1 MTKRVLIKNII
12 LLMWQC
18 AGMLIS
24 IPAFGQYKHD
34 YTWIFGSSISTSEH
48 FAFNFTQ
55 DTGSLK
61 HIILPFAFSNTNS
74 CISDENGNLLLYF
87 NGCDIANGRHE
98 ILENGS
104 GFNAGIP
111 GDFECPKNY
120 GYPGPYQSALILPQP
135 DAENIYFVFYMR
147 YDDSPTSID
156 LSLLHAKVD
165 LSYNQGKGIVL
176 TKDIQVSGDSVVTM
190 GKITA
195 VRHANNED
203 WWIILFGKGQ
213 TNEYKRILFTKDTLM
228 SLPKD
233 TIGVINEKPGGQVG
247 FSPDGTKYMRY
258 TPKGLMVMDFDRSNG
273 LLSNFRFLPYTQQ
286 GVFIGATFSPNSRF
300 IYLSDYD
307 KIYQVDTWE
316 EELSLDLVA
325 EWDGYVD
332 EGWRVLFSM
341 MQTGPDCR
349 IYIASQNCLNFV
361 HIIMNPDEKGVAC
374 NVVQRALELKSS
386 NCSFPHFPNF
396 RLGTS
401 EPYCDP
407 NKVVVTGTNLPFE
420 AEETLKI
427 FPNPTSGDFTITS
440 DNVMS
445 SVDVYDIHS
454 NKILHQITD
463 TNKTSIS
470 LLQQNSGIYFVH
482 VRYKNN
488 QQHTERKIVLIP

>member
-1 MTKRVLIKNII
+1 
-12 LLMWQC
+12 
-18 AGMLIS
+18 
-24 IPAFGQYKHD
+24 
-34 YTWIFGSSISTSEH
+34 
-48 FAFNFTQ
+48 
-55 DTGSLK
+55 
-61 HIILPFAFSNTNS
+61 
-74 CISDENGNLLLYF
+74 
-87 NGCDIANGRHE
+87 
-98 ILENGS
+98 
-104 GFNAGIP
+104 
-111 GDFECPKNY
+111 
-120 GYPGPYQSALILPQP
+120 
-135 DAENIYFVFYMR
+135 
-147 YDDSPTSID
+147 
-156 LSLLHAKVD
+156 
-165 LSYNQGKGIVL
+165 
-176 TKDIQVSGDSVVTM
+176 M

>member
-1 MTKRVLIKNII
+1 MIKHILIKNII
-12 LLMWQC
+12 IIIWQC

-34 YTWIFGSSISTSEH
+34 YTWIFGSSISTNEH
-48 FAFNFTQ
+48 FEFNFTK

-61 HIILPFAFSNTNS
+61 QIILPFAFSETNS

-120 GYPGPYQSALILPQP
+120 GYPGPYQSALILPRP
-135 DAENIYFVFYMR
+135 SHPLHHYVFYIR
-147 YDDSPTSID
+147 YDNLPTKIES
-156 LSLLHAKVD
+156 SLLYAETD
-165 LSYNQGKGIVL
+165 LNSGQGKVFYKDRHAL
-176 TKDIQVSGDSVVTM
+176 TDSVVTLA
-190 GKITA
+190 GLTA
-195 VRHANNED
+195 VKHSNLED
-203 WWIILFGKGQ
+203 WWIVMARRYTNRYARLLVTADGLVEYPDIAIGLDSIL
-213 TNEYKRILFTKDTLM
+213 
-228 SLPKD
+228 S
-233 TIGVINEKPGGQVG
+233 GGQAS

-258 TPKGLMVMDFDRSNG
+258 APKGLMVMDFDRSNG
-273 LLSNFRFLPYTQQ
+273 LLSNFRFLPLVPQ
-286 GVFIGATFSPNSRF
+286 GVYFGGTFSPNGRF

-307 KIYQVDTWE
+307 KIYQVDIWQ

-325 EWDGYVD
+325 EWDGYED

-396 RLGTS
+396 RLGTPY
-401 EPYCDP
+401 PYCDP
-407 NKVVVTGTNLPFE
+407 DKVVVTGTDIPAHQQVQFNVS
-420 AEETLKI
+420 
-427 FPNPTSGDFTITS
+427 PNPVADVLLVTLGEYIPQHGVINIYDATGRVVLSQRLYYGHN
-440 DNVMS
+440 NVDMS
-445 SVDVYDIHS
+445 SLQEGLYFWTAEDGGVRLKAGKVV
-454 NKILHQITD
+454 KI
-463 TNKTSIS
+463 
-470 LLQQNSGIYFVH
+470 
-482 VRYKNN
+482 
-488 QQHTERKIVLIP
+488 